1 MAVKLRLTRVGSK
14 KNPVYRIVAADSR
27 SPRDGKFLE
36 IVGRYN
42 PQTDPSTIDFD
53 EERIRHWLSKGAQ
66 PSNTVQRL
74 LKAKEFKPVA
84 EIVEYLAR
92 RLVDAPDAVRVE
104 QVERDDATV
113 LQLWVAPDDVGKVI
127 GRQGRIARALRT
139 VVRASA
145 ARDERRLMLEIME

>member
-1 MAVKLRLTRVGSK
+1 VT
-14 KNPVYRIVAADSR
+14 
-27 SPRDGKFLE
+27 
-36 IVGRYN
+36 
-42 PQTDPSTIDFD
+42 
-53 EERIRHWLSKGAQ
+53 
-66 PSNTVQRL
+66 
-74 LKAKEFKPVA
+74 

-104 QVERDDATV
+104 QVEREDATV